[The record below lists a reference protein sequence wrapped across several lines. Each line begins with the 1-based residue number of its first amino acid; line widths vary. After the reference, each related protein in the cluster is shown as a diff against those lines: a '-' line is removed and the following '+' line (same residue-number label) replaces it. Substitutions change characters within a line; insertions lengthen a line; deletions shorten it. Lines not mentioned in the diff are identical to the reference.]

1 LLILKEMKIEEKSLI
16 IYIGIM
22 ENKELNFEKA
32 LKRLEEIA
40 RLVKKKETSLEESL
54 DLLEESVE
62 LFNYCNESLE
72 LPKREV
78 VEDESE
84 E

>member
-1 LLILKEMKIEEKSLI
+1 LRRKALLYTLE
-16 IYIGIM
+16 IM
-22 ENKELNFEKA
+22 ESRELNFEKA

>member
-1 LLILKEMKIEEKSLI
+1 
-16 IYIGIM
+16 M
-22 ENKELNFEKA
+22 ESRELNFEKA

>member
-1 LLILKEMKIEEKSLI
+1 
-16 IYIGIM
+16 M
-22 ENKELNFEKA
+22 ESKELNFEKA

>member
-1 LLILKEMKIEEKSLI
+1 MRRKALLYTLE
-16 IYIGIM
+16 IM
-22 ENKELNFEKA
+22 ESRELNFEKA

>member
-1 LLILKEMKIEEKSLI
+1 MRRKALLYTLE
-16 IYIGIM
+16 IM
-22 ENKELNFEKA
+22 ESKELNFEKA

>member
-1 LLILKEMKIEEKSLI
+1 
-16 IYIGIM
+16 M
-22 ENKELNFEKA
+22 ESKELNFEKA

-40 RLVKKKETSLEESL
+40 RLVKKRETSLEESL

-78 VEDESE
+78 VEDEGE